1 MVVNT
6 DPTTTPA
13 STQGAHG
20 PSDGLCISVSKSAS
34 LATKPRNGGSA
45 AMLAV
50 AAAAMHEQ
58 RAAADFP
65 ATPAA
70 GCRGCRVAWSM
81 MPTTMNSAALNIA
94 CAHSMVS
101 PASISS
107 PPPVPTSRVIRPSW
121 LTVPNARISF
131 RSYSR
136 TARQPANSIVSRP
149 STTIDRPPRRRIGES
164 GRQPG
169 HQIHAGLD
177 HGGGVQVGAD
187 RCRRGHRA
195 RQPEVHRHDRGLGQ
209 RADQNEHQ
217 GDVTASARRRLGH
230 QFGQQVGA
238 GALAEDDDPDQH
250 RQAAGRGDHQRL
262 GRRAAAGGPFG
273 VVADEQERQHR
284 RSVPRTRRAPAC
296 CR

>member
-6 DPTTTPA
+6 DPATTPA

-50 AAAAMHEQ
+50 AAAAMTNSTGSRCPSQ
-58 RAAADFP
+58 ASRRMSRVP
-65 ATPAA
+65 
-70 GCRGCRVAWSM
+70 VAWSM

-101 PASISS
+101 PASIRS

-136 TARQPANSIVSRP
+136 TARQPASSIVSRP
-149 STTIDRPPRRRIGES
+149 STTIIG
-164 GRQPG
+164 R
-169 HQIHAGLD
+169 
-177 HGGGVQVGAD
+177 HGG
-187 RCRRGHRA
+187 
-195 RQPEVHRHDRGLGQ
+195 
-209 RADQNEHQ
+209 
-217 GDVTASARRRLGH
+217 ASANPG
-230 QFGQQVGA
+230 VS
-238 GALAEDDDPDQH
+238 
-250 RQAAGRGDHQRL
+250 
-262 GRRAAAGGPFG
+262 RA
-273 VVADEQERQHR
+273 
-284 RSVPRTRRAPAC
+284 TR
-296 CR
+296 